1 MSTSTENQS
10 GSFDGLKWALA
21 ALILI
26 AAVVGNY
33 LYTDMSILV
42 RVIGVVI
49 ASIAALGIASQTNK
63 GKQAFEFAKES
74 RMEVRKVIWPTRQE
88 TVQTTMIVL
97 AATAFMSIILWGL
110 DAILVRLVAFVTGVS
125 I

>member
-10 GSFDGLKWALA
+10 GSLDGLKWALA

-33 LYTDMSILV
+33 LYTDISVLV
-42 RVIGVVI
+42 RVLGVVI
-49 ASIAALGIASQTNK
+49 AAVAALAIASQTNK
-63 GKQAFEFAKES
+63 GKQAFVFAKES

-88 TVQTTMIVL
+88 AIQTTMIVL
-97 AATAFMSIILWGL
+97 AATAFMSLILWGL